1 MVIISHSFKTLLS
14 LLGFLTPQID
24 NFSILSPW
32 NFFGLVPYPTY
43 LFTFYFLELCRNYM
57 SIIITIIGNNTVLV
71 SHNLILFWFFMS
83 MSHGVKK
90 KRLLQVSPSSS
101 IPPTSVLPGLFVV
114 LQEILY
120 QPSFAVIRLFAK
132 DISFSKKIRF
142 FLLAY
147 CWSVLI
153 LLFCL
158 YVFFTT
164 FFFSQFCHCKITNLK
179 LFYFFQIPRKL
190 TLIWYYLHSFKLLNY
205 TISGI

>member
-14 LLGFLTPQID
+14 LLGFLTPQIH

-71 SHNLILFWFFMS
+71 SHNLILFGFFMS

-90 KRLLQVSPSSS
+90 KRLLQVPPSRPLPPPPPPPS
-101 IPPTSVLPGLFVV
+101 PTSVLPGLFVV
-114 LQEILY
+114 SQEILY

-132 DISFSKKIRF
+132 DISFSKKTRF
-142 FLLAY
+142 FLL
-147 CWSVLI
+147 
-153 LLFCL
+153 
-158 YVFFTT
+158 T
-164 FFFSQFCHCKITNLK
+164 HC
-179 LFYFFQIPRKL
+179 
-190 TLIWYYLHSFKLLNY
+190 
-205 TISGI
+205 